1 MKLKLLS
8 LTEKPSTITV
18 SDDLFGAPLNPNL
31 IAQAVHVYRSNQRQ
45 GGAKAK
51 TRSEVRMTTKKWFRQ
66 KGTGNARHGAQSAP
80 IFVGGGVAHGPTGQ
94 ENWKR
99 SLTPVQ
105 ARKALVSSLSA
116 LAADKKIAVVSD
128 LEELEG
134 KTKPAAT
141 FVAAVREKVSQKI
154 LVVIDE
160 PRDNIIRALRNIANV
175 TVTSA
180 RRLNT
185 LEALSANRVVIM
197 KPAITALENRLVSAA
212 KETK

>member
-18 SDDLFGAPLNPNL
+18 SDVLFGAPVNLEL

-51 TRSEVRMTTKKWFRQ
+51 TRGEVKLTTKKMYRQ

-99 SLTPVQ
+99 SMTPVQ
-105 ARKALVSSLSA
+105 ARKALIASLSS
-116 LAADKKIAVVSD
+116 LAADKKIAIVSD
-128 LEELEG
+128 LEKLEG
-134 KTKPAAT
+134 KTKPAAA
-141 FVAAVREKVSQKI
+141 FVAGIQEKVGRKV

-160 PRDNIIRALRNIANV
+160 PRDNVIRALRNINNV

-185 LEALSANRVVIM
+185 LEALSASQVVIM
-197 KPAITALENRLVSAA
+197 KPALAVLESRLAPV